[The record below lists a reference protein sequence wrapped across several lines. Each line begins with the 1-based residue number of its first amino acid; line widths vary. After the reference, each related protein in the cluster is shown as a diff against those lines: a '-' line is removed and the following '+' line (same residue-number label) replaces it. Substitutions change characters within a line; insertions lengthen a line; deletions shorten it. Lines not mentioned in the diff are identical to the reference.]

1 VTIRGPEGARETHEV
16 TLPADDVGVSSL
28 LAVAMSTVLA
38 VAMSTVLAAALSTVL
53 AGAMSTLLA
62 VVMSTTTMSCCMSRL
77 PKRPPR

>member
-1 VTIRGPEGARETHEV
+1 VTIRGPKGARETHEV

-28 LAVAMSTVLA
+28 LAVAMSTMLA
-38 VAMSTVLAAALSTVL
+38 VAMSTML

-62 VVMSTTTMSCCMSRL
+62 VAMSTTTMSCCMSRL

>member
-28 LAVAMSTVLA
+28 LAVAMSTLLA
-38 VAMSTVLAAALSTVL
+38 V
-53 AGAMSTLLA
+53 AMSTLLA
-62 VVMSTTTMSCCMSRL
+62 VAMSTLLAGAMSTTTMSCCMSRL